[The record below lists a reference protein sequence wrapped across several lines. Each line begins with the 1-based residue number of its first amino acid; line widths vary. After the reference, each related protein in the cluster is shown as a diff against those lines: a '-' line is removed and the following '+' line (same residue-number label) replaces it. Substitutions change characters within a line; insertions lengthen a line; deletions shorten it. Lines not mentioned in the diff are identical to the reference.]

1 MENQIDSMIE
11 LLNEVSKTDD
21 AEKIANLEIKIKTLS
36 QNIVS
41 NLSKVKEDKFTLS
54 QDKLSK
60 LSKLIEIISDNNEK
74 RQKTFLDFKK
84 FLENRKIN

>member
-1 MENQIDSMIE
+1 MENEIDSMIE

-41 NLSKVKEDKFTLS
+41 NLSKAKEDKFTFS

>member
-1 MENQIDSMIE
+1 MENEIDSMIE

-41 NLSKVKEDKFTLS
+41 NLSKAKEDEFTFS

>member
-1 MENQIDSMIE
+1 MENEIDSMIE

-41 NLSKVKEDKFTLS
+41 NLSKAKEDKLTFS

>member
-1 MENQIDSMIE
+1 MENEIDSMIE

-41 NLSKVKEDKFTLS
+41 NLSKAKEDKFTLS

>member
-1 MENQIDSMIE
+1 MENEIDSMIE

-21 AEKIANLEIKIKTLS
+21 AGKIANLEIKIKTLS

-41 NLSKVKEDKFTLS
+41 NLSKAKEDKLTFS

>member
-1 MENQIDSMIE
+1 MENEIDSMIE

-41 NLSKVKEDKFTLS
+41 NLSKAKEDEFTFS

-60 LSKLIEIISDNNEK
+60 LSKLIAIISDNNEK

>member
-1 MENQIDSMIE
+1 MENEINSMIE

-21 AEKIANLEIKIKTLS
+21 AEKIANLEIQIKTLS
-36 QNIVS
+36 QNIIS
-41 NLSKVKEDKFTLS
+41 NLSTAKEDKFTFS

>member
-1 MENQIDSMIE
+1 MENEIDSIIE
-11 LLNEVSKTDD
+11 LLNEVSRTDD
-21 AEKIANLEIKIKTLS
+21 AEKIANLELKIKDLSHNIISTLS
-36 QNIVS
+36 AA
-41 NLSKVKEDKFTLS
+41 KEDKSNFS

-60 LSKLIEIISDNNEK
+60 LSELIEIISNNNEK

>member
-1 MENQIDSMIE
+1 MENEIDSMIE
-11 LLNEVSKTDD
+11 LLNGVSKTDD